1 MNKKMYI
8 IVGIIVAIFI
18 GIGIGSIFITRSEN
32 KKEVSELIKTEEK
45 SAKEVKSAYDKLI
58 IGKGFEDV
66 DKMLGNPLYTE
77 SSTDNSGNFETI
89 YTWGSNK
96 TNEIGARLTIST
108 ENNNVVEKSISG
120 LYIPYNKEKI
130 VSAEKF
136 EKIQL
141 NKDFST
147 EDAIKQF
154 GDPNSISEYK
164 NEENKTVQ
172 TLTWETNTTGS
183 VGSYFVVVFT
193 NNIATSKNEIGL
205 I

>member
-1 MNKKMYI
+1 MDKKLCVI
-8 IVGIIVAIFI
+8 GGIIVAIFI
-18 GIGIGSIFITRSEN
+18 CIGAMFVTRNEN
-32 KKEVSELIKTEEK
+32 KKEVSELIKTEEN
-45 SAKEVKSAYDKLI
+45 SAKEVKSIYDKLI
-58 IGKGFEDV
+58 IGKGFEEV
-66 DKMLGNPLYTE
+66 NKKLGSPLYTE
-77 SSTDNSGNFETI
+77 SSTDNSGNSETI

-96 TNEIGARLTIST
+96 TDEIGAKLTINT

-120 LYIPYNKEKI
+120 LYTPYDKEKV
-130 VSAEKF
+130 VSSEKF

-147 EDAIKQF
+147 EKAIQQF
-154 GDPNSISEYK
+154 GEPNEISEYK

-183 VGSYFVVVFT
+183 IGSYFVIVFT

-205 I
+205 V